1 MNFPQLDIVNNIALS
16 TIQVIDVETCNTVA
30 DVPRQLSGTNPLAL
44 ATLLAAAPALRD
56 RLLSRMDRCA
66 CHPSA
71 FDPDTHEGR
80 GPGTC
85 TECEADREALAHLP
99 VHYCRCGW
107 DTSIPL
113 DRRPLVPCHKEMCAC
128 LNSDITA
135 TAKDN

>member
-1 MNFPQLDIVNNIALS
+1 MNFPQLDIVNNVALS

-30 DVPRQLSGTNPLAL
+30 DVPRKLGGNPLTL
-44 ATLLAAAPALRD
+44 ATLFAAAPALRD
-56 RLLSRMDRCA
+56 RLLSRMDRCP

-71 FDPDTHEGR
+71 FDPETCEGR

-113 DRRPLVPCHKEMCAC
+113 DRRNLVPCFNELCAC
-128 LNSDITA
+128 LNSDTTQA
-135 TAKDN
+135 